1 MLSEI
6 FKGLVSP
13 ISNYMS
19 KRSDNKT
26 AVIQQKVQRV
36 MNADNKEAELALI
49 LSEGMKFSWKDEY
62 WTIVLSIPAIAC
74 FFPAAA
80 PHVREGFRVLETMP
94 QFYQYWLGIC
104 ILTAFGMRMR
114 KP

>member
-6 FKGLVSP
+6 VKGLVSP
-13 ISNYMS
+13 ISNYMA

-36 MNADNKEAELALI
+36 MNADDKEAELALI
-49 LSEGMKFSWKDEY
+49 LSDGMKFSWKDEY

-74 FFPAAA
+74 FFQQQR
-80 PHVREGFRVLETMP
+80 HT
-94 QFYQYWLGIC
+94 LGK
-104 ILTAFGMRMR
+104 GSES
-114 KP
+114 